1 MSGRHV
7 FADSFP
13 CLSAHHYASAA
24 RLHRLH
30 EESFTSSMSVEET
43 LLVMISKAMEM
54 ARLISLCVR
63 GATREIEMTCG
74 VLAQEIHQQEKR
86 ATEVLLQS
94 NLEQD
99 LLKRMVQFPAA
110 FERIGDFLESILK
123 CFCVRDEAGFA
134 FSDRAH
140 AELDEVFARLL
151 DLMNDFRDVL
161 ITPNE
166 VLLEHLMLQGQA
178 LRGIIRD
185 CRSAHWKRM
194 EQGYCRPPAN
204 SAYLDIL
211 DSAGSI
217 NAYLQTMCFLLS
229 EPAGN
234 SSATSLV

>member
-1 MSGRHV
+1 
-7 FADSFP
+7 
-13 CLSAHHYASAA
+13 
-24 RLHRLH
+24 
-30 EESFTSSMSVEET
+30 MSVEQT
-43 LLVMISKAMEM
+43 LLLMISKAMEM

-63 GATREIEMTCG
+63 GSPPELAITFD

-86 ATEVLLQS
+86 VTEILLRS
-94 NLEQD
+94 DLSKD

-110 FERIGDFLESILK
+110 FERIGDFLESIVK
-123 CFCVRDEAGFA
+123 CFRIRDEAGFA
-134 FSDRAH
+134 LSDRAH

-161 ITPNE
+161 ITPDE
-166 VLLEHLMLQGQA
+166 VLLEHLVMQGQA

-194 EQGYCRPPAN
+194 EQGSCRPLAN

-217 NAYLQTMCFLLS
+217 NAYLQTMCFVLS
-229 EPAGN
+229 APDNEA
-234 SSATSLV
+234 